1 MAQSGSLPEKEASG
15 SRELGPIRPQATL
28 LAYDNS
34 QKLKNKRELIEEAD
48 VCVIG
53 SGAGG
58 GVIASELAMKGRRV
72 ILLEAG
78 GFQTKKD
85 FNQLEFDMNHK
96 LFWEDRLLESVDTR
110 IGISAARMVGGG
122 TGVNDGVGL
131 RVPAENLERMVAEG
145 MKGYSRKELDPYYE
159 RVEQIMHVQTYPR
172 QEWNRNNI
180 LFAEGLEKLGDKP
193 HPVPVYIVEC
203 HKSGFCNLGCKY
215 DSKQGNFLTYLPRAF
230 TYGLKLYANTTATKI
245 NLNHKGEAASVE
257 AEVSTETAGFP
268 SIPLKIHAK
277 VIVLAAGP
285 IYTSMFLLKNNLA
298 NSSGMVGKGLSN
310 HPSIAVIGIQDK
322 EVYQYRGTPIQ
333 VDKIYP
339 YGKGNFIVEANK
351 TYPMELSAIID
362 GWGKEHKDIMKKL
375 NFFQNIYCY
384 VSEDEPIGEVRVD
397 PKSGKPLIR
406 KPFTDNDKKAFE
418 VGIAKAKSILKAA
431 GAKDIFTT
439 SHVSAH
445 VEGMCRM
452 GVDSQKNV
460 VNIHSETYDVPR
472 LFIGDGSIFPWPTA
486 VNPSLTIMAIAT
498 KTAEYIHEDEN
509 NYFL

>member
-1 MAQSGSLPEKEASG
+1 MAQSGRPSEKRPSEHT
-15 SRELGPIRPQATL
+15 ELGPIRPEANI

-34 QKLKNKRELIEEAD
+34 QKLINKKELVEEAD

-96 LFWEDRLLESVDTR
+96 LFFEDRLLESADTH
-110 IGISAARMVGGG
+110 IGIAAARMVGGG

-131 RVPAENLERMVAEG
+131 RAPADNLERLVAAGMEG
-145 MKGYSRKELDPYYE
+145 ISHSELDPYYE

-172 QEWNRNNI
+172 QEWNRNNA
-180 LFAEGLEKLGDKP
+180 LFAEGLEKLGEQP

-230 TYGLKLYANTTATKI
+230 SYGLKLYANTVAKKI
-245 NLNHKGEAASVE
+245 SLNGKGEAASVD
-257 AEVSTETAGFP
+257 AEVSVETEGFGP
-268 SIPLKIHAK
+268 IPLRVHAK

-285 IYTSMFLLKNNLA
+285 IYTSVFLLKNNLA

-310 HPSIAVIGIQDK
+310 HPSIAVIGVQDK

-333 VDKIYP
+333 ADKIYP
-339 YGKGNFIVEANK
+339 YGQGNFVVEANK
-351 TYPMELSAIID
+351 TYPMELSAIIP
-362 GWGKEHKDIMKKL
+362 GWGQKHKELMKKL
-375 NFFQNIYCY
+375 NFFQISYCY
-384 VSEDEPIGEVRVD
+384 VSEDEPIGSVSVD

-406 KPFTDNDKKAFE
+406 KPLTDNDKKAFE
-418 VGIAKAKSILKAA
+418 LGIAKAKEILKAA

-445 VEGMCRM
+445 VEGMCSM
-452 GVDSQKNV
+452 GPDPKKNV
-460 VNIHSETYDVPR
+460 VNIHGETYNVPR
-472 LFIGDGSIFPWPTA
+472 LFIGDASIFTKPLA
-486 VNPSLTIMAIAT
+486 VNPSLSIMAIAT
-498 KTAEYIHEDEN
+498 KTAEYIDADEKA
-509 NYFL
+509 YFS